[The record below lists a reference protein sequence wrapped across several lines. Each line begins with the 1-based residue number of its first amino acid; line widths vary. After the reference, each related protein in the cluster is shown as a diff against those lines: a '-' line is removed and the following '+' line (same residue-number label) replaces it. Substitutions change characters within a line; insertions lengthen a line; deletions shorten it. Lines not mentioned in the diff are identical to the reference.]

1 MEEIM
6 HWASRH
12 ILVIELLLFASYPVS
27 AQDEAKALLDKA
39 IAAHG
44 GEKNLSAM
52 QAGFIKAKGRL
63 NLRDGLQFTQQ
74 TYYQLP
80 DRLKEIQEF
89 VGQKSVFTSVV
100 NGDNAWITVNGQAQT
115 LDKNIISELK
125 EATYLLQV
133 NRLIPLK
140 EKNFQLS
147 LLRQDSVNGHLADG
161 IKVTS
166 EGHKDVHLYFD
177 KESHLLVKLQ
187 RQALDVNSGKEVKEE
202 RFFSDFRPING
213 IQEPQKVAISR
224 NGQKFVEAEVIEAK
238 ILERLDPGIF
248 EK

>member
-238 ILERLDPGIF
+238 ILE
-248 EK
+248 K

>member
-133 NRLIPLK
+133 N
-140 EKNFQLS
+140 LS
-147 LLRQDSVNGHLADG
+147 IVAATPGFGQWSFGRRDQGHFGRSQGRPSIFRQREPF
-161 IKVTS
+161 I
-166 EGHKDVHLYFD
+166 
-177 KESHLLVKLQ
+177 
-187 RQALDVNSGKEVKEE
+187 GK
-202 RFFSDFRPING
+202 IAAAG
-213 IQEPQKVAISR
+213 
-224 NGQKFVEAEVIEAK
+224 
-238 ILERLDPGIF
+238 PGR
-248 EK
+248 

>member
-1 MEEIM
+1 M